1 MCKARRA
8 VTSDP
13 KKNGR
18 LAEEGARPLSAF
30 GSQMPGA
37 GKMTPSEQP
46 LYAECPRYGPR
57 PGDRGSKFLSETSIF
72 NLAVPQ
78 YLIHNSAV
86 EFTFFVDD
94 RDPLETTLLMKLH
107 QGKTKVA
114 KGSVLKAAHVA
125 DEKGLA

>member
-1 MCKARRA
+1 MRNAPVTAR
-8 VTSDP
+8 DP
-13 KKNGR
+13 AIGVQSFSRK
-18 LAEEGARPLSAF
+18 
-30 GSQMPGA
+30 
-37 GKMTPSEQP
+37 
-46 LYAECPRYGPR
+46 
-57 PGDRGSKFLSETSIF
+57 
-72 NLAVPQ
+72 
-78 YLIHNSAV
+78 LIHNSAV